1 MSETLT
7 ELQSAWMQKVLEH
20 QENLRDLIAN
30 YHPAMNQPKKN
41 LPITAPNAERACE
54 VVRDSIRTKE
64 PHNPLERW
72 DKAIQ
77 EKNIPEIDSLLNG
90 AWFGVPE
97 STSCWGIPGFKEAV
111 DLMDDPPY
119 ERGDYDDDDNAA

>member
-1 MSETLT
+1 MSEALT
-7 ELQSAWMQKVLEH
+7 ELQSTWMQKVLEH
-20 QENLRDLIAN
+20 QKNLRDLIAN

-54 VVRDSIRTKE
+54 VVRESIRTKE
-64 PHNPLERW
+64 PQNPLERW

-77 EKNIPEIDSLLNG
+77 EKNIPVIDSLLNG

-97 STSCWGIPGFKEAV
+97 STYCWGIPGFREAV

-119 ERGDYDDDDNAA
+119 ERGDYDKAD